1 MGQVTPRD
9 LVRIFNN
16 TNPIMMVSY
25 DAKVLEA
32 KVGMTKHTT
41 ENLTITGTL
50 VKKIF
55 AIGGIKISGLDL
67 MTLRLFVP

>member
-50 VKKIF
+50 VKKY
-55 AIGGIKISGLDL
+55 LL
-67 MTLRLFVP
+67 

>member
-50 VKKIF
+50 VKKKF
-55 AIGGIKISGLDL
+55 AMVELKSPGLIL
-67 MTLRLFVP
+67 